1 MIFYKLYPECCH
13 RDIFSCLLFRH
24 ACNIAIK
31 DLHGMVLK
39 SLIDIPVTENP
50 DLEGQ
55 QLLVP
60 IKKVCK

>member
-1 MIFYKLYPECCH
+1 
-13 RDIFSCLLFRH
+13 
-24 ACNIAIK
+24 
-31 DLHGMVLK
+31 MVLK

-60 IKKVCK
+60 IKKVCKWL